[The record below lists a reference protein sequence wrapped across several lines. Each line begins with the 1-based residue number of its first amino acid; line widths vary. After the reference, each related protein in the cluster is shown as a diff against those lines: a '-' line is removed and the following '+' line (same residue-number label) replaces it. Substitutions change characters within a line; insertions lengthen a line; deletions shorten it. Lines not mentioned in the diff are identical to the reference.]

1 MKMRFSVVILFLFCV
16 QGAIFAQKNVVDF
29 LNSNIHDAQKL
40 TQAYL
45 RPYGEMLGVNLN
57 SGWYTSAGVH
67 KLGGFDFTILATY
80 SMVPNSGKTFD
91 VSKMDFQYME
101 LADPTNY
108 KAPTMAGKMATSLLP
123 SLKPK
128 GYAGTDRNV
137 VLPNGSGYE
146 AMPSPMI
153 QAGVG
158 LPFKTEIMGRYVPEL
173 NYGDVGKLDLMGLGL
188 KHNIDQHIPF
198 LKRIPFFKMSVLGAY
213 TQMNGNLGLAQAGMN
228 GQSLDISSSAYTG
241 RLLMGFNFPMVA
253 LYTGV
258 GYGSATTS
266 FGLKGDYEVIG
277 ANSADPYA
285 TSTVANPFAFDYV
298 VNGVDF
304 NAGVR
309 LRLGIIALHADY
321 TLGEYS
327 AVTAGIGLSFR

>member
-1 MKMRFSVVILFLFCV
+1 MKMRFFVVVLFLCCI
-16 QGAIFAQKNVVDF
+16 QGAVVAQKNVVDF

-80 SMVPNSGKTFD
+80 SMTPNSGKSFD

-101 LADPTNY
+101 LANANH
-108 KAPTMAGKMATSLLP
+108 KAPTMAGKMATDQLP

-128 GYAGTDRNV
+128 GYAGTDRNI
-137 VLPNGSGYE
+137 VLPNGSGYD

-153 QAGVG
+153 QAAVG
-158 LPFKTEIMGRYVPEL
+158 LPFKTEIMGRYVPQL
-173 NYGDVGKLDLMGLGL
+173 DYGEIGKLDLMGLGL
-188 KHNIDQHIPF
+188 KHNIDQHIPL

-213 TQMNGNLGLAQAGMN
+213 TQMNGNLGLAQAGMS
-228 GQSLDISSSAYTG
+228 GQALDISTNAYTG
-241 RLLMGFNFPMVA
+241 RLLMGFNFPVVA

-258 GYGSATTS
+258 GYGSAKTS
-266 FGLKGDYEVIG
+266 FGLKGNYEVVG
-277 ANSADPYA
+277 ADPADPYA

-321 TLGEYS
+321 TVGAYS
-327 AVTAGIGLSFR
+327 AITAGIGLSFR